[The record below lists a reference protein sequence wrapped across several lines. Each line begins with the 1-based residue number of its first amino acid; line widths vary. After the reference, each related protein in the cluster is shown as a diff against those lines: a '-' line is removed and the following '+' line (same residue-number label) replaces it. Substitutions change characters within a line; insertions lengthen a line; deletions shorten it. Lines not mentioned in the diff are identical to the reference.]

1 MDMPT
6 NQQKDKAPEQ
16 QIDAA
21 SAAAPASSGLLDN
34 FMPEAEFQAF
44 LKTLPESTQW
54 LGDGI
59 PRDCEPWRRAQV
71 LGTEAGEFDNY
82 RDEPG
87 QFHSA
92 GLGKNG
98 FIRFRMDLDMDGK
111 RTVMKELE
119 RRAPFL
125 ALKARPWDEA
135 MPEMCC
141 MYICSTGGGMLQ
153 GDRYSIEF
161 TVEEGATAYVSTQSA
176 NKIQA
181 MNANYAVQAQTVHV
195 KDNAYLEYMP
205 DLTIPCKNSR
215 FLTDTRLEVGDN
227 STVLY
232 GEILVPGRIHHSP
245 EEYFGFDVYSACVRA
260 YNKQGKELFCEKF
273 VIEPKKQDLQQLGM
287 LQGFEIYGN
296 VILLTPKEHADAIF
310 EQMDAKFSVKDQ
322 VASGVSRLPNDAGLI
337 FKVLG
342 KEVKPVRERIHEFWR
357 VVRKVVKG
365 AELPDPFLWRPY

>member
-1 MDMPT
+1 
-6 NQQKDKAPEQ
+6 
-16 QIDAA
+16 
-21 SAAAPASSGLLDN
+21 
-34 FMPEAEFQAF
+34 MPEAEFQAF

-71 LGTEAGEFDNY
+71 LGTEAAEFDNY

-125 ALKARPWDEA
+125 ALTARPWDEA

-245 EEYFGFDVYSACVRA
+245 EEYFGFDV
-260 YNKQGKELFCEKF
+260 
-273 VIEPKKQDLQQLGM
+273 
-287 LQGFEIYGN
+287 
-296 VILLTPKEHADAIF
+296 
-310 EQMDAKFSVKDQ
+310 
-322 VASGVSRLPNDAGLI
+322 
-337 FKVLG
+337 
-342 KEVKPVRERIHEFWR
+342 
-357 VVRKVVKG
+357 
-365 AELPDPFLWRPY
+365 